1 MINRLALFIASV
13 AAALTLTVAL
23 AAVGFGSGSAPIP
36 SATAPSTGAP
46 IDAGLA
52 DSQVQVDTIYV
63 TAPAAQ
69 ETITVHKTAPSSAEG
84 EDDAEGEGAEDND

>member
-23 AAVGFGSGSAPIP
+23 AAAGFGSGSAAIP
-36 SATAPSTGAP
+36 VAMAPSTGAP

-52 DSQVQVDTIYV
+52 DSRVQVDTVYLA
-63 TAPAAQ
+63 APLAP
-69 ETITVHKTAPSSAEG
+69 ETITVRKVSPASGEG
-84 EDDAEGEGAEDND
+84 EGEGEGAEGDD